1 MECINV
7 HDVPL
12 RMLSSCRWFKFSAK
26 LIISFCRWFNHLNPT
41 INRAPWTKEEE
52 MTLTYYREI
61 YGNKWAKIAR
71 FLPGRYA

>member
-1 MECINV
+1 
-7 HDVPL
+7 
-12 RMLSSCRWFKFSAK
+12 MLSSCRWFKFSAK